1 MNGIYSEQQ
10 PINPMRIKPADAPVP
25 EREMQRIMLLPVF
38 RPRHDYAG
46 SPGRQ
51 ARANARHGKKVAT

>member
-1 MNGIYSEQQ
+1 MSDG
-10 PINPMRIKPADAPVP
+10 PINPRRIVAADGPVP

-38 RPRHDYAG
+38 RPRHDYEG

-51 ARANARHGKKVAT
+51 ERANAARQGRKVNRE

>member
-1 MNGIYSEQQ
+1 MRERVDLI
-10 PINPMRIKPADAPVP
+10 PINGSRIRPSDGPVP
-25 EREMQRIMLLPVF
+25 EREMQRIMDLPVF